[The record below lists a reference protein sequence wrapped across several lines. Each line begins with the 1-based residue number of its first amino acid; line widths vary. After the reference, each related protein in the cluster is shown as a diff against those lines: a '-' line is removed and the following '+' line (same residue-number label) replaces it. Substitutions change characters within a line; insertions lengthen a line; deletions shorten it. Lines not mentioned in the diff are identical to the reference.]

1 MNIDNIKSDKSAI
14 AVVVVCYN
22 RPASAKRLLDSL
34 NVATYP
40 NANIPLIIS
49 VDCSENEEMYDLAR
63 NFEWK
68 HGPKYPVIHTER
80 LGLKKHIYE
89 CGDLSEYFKAIILLE
104 DDLFVSP
111 FFYSYVHK
119 TLDKYGDDSR
129 IAQISLYKNESNGY
143 VGLPMSYMQNGSDVF
158 LMQDVSTWGE
168 CWTESM
174 WNQFKKWRDSH
185 SDEDIQNIDLPDRI
199 KKWTRAWSK
208 YYNAYVVDTGKYV
221 LYPNMPVTTN
231 FSDAGEHGGDNNS
244 IVQVNLLQGDLE
256 YRLKDYGQLVKYDIY
271 FNNEV
276 LYEWLGLSRED
287 LCLDVYGFHNNVKGC
302 RYILSTRVL
311 PYKIVRSFALNMR
324 PIELNV
330 KYKIHGNGLCLYDTS
345 VSAETKTSGY
355 YSTVVPYFLK
365 GFDMRLLIKYNISW
379 IKQVMKRKLKM
390 R

>member
-34 NVATYP
+34 NVANYP

-68 HGPKYPVIHTER
+68 HGPKYPVIHAER

-174 WNQFKKWRDSH
+174 WNQFKKWR
-185 SDEDIQNIDLPDRI
+185 
-199 KKWTRAWSK
+199 
-208 YYNAYVVDTGKYV
+208 YV